1 MLRHIGVKRTFEHNL
16 RLAGL
21 LSLTAGF
28 TNVAGVLAFS
38 VLTTNVTGHA
48 ATLALELSKG
58 DFRSAR
64 MIALWLSL
72 FLSGA
77 FLSSLYVTYQGRQK
91 RTVYIGPLL
100 VEMSILLT
108 VAMYGHTYDGSLAMK
123 EMFAGSLLFAMGAQN
138 ALVSMISGSVVRTT
152 HLTGMFTDLGIG
164 LSEALVARGISK
176 PLRNKLALYLTII
189 VVFLSG
195 GMLGTY
201 CFSEFG
207 YHSLIIPAGFVLITI
222 FYDVFRKGFLKMKHR
237 YTVGQPLRR
246 SK

>member
-21 LSLTAGF
+21 LSFTAGF

-48 ATLALELSKG
+48 ATLALELSQG
-58 DFRSAR
+58 EFRTAR

-77 FLSSLYVTYQGRQK
+77 FLSSLYVTIQGRQR
-91 RTVYIGPLL
+91 RTVYIVPLL
-100 VEMSILLT
+100 VEMSILLI
-108 VAMYGHTYDGSLAMK
+108 VAIYGHTYDGSLSMK
-123 EMFAGSLLFAMGAQN
+123 EVFAGSLLFAMGAQN

-164 LSEALVARGISK
+164 LSEALVAKVVSK
-176 PLRNKLALYLTII
+176 PLRNKLYLYLTII
-189 VVFLSG
+189 LVFLSG

-201 CFSEFG
+201 CFSAWS
-207 YHSLIIPAGFVLITI
+207 YHSFFVPAGLVLVIL
-222 FYDVFRKGFLKMKHR
+222 FYDAFRKSILLMKHH
-237 YTVGQPLRR
+237 YTINHPGNR
-246 SK
+246 SR